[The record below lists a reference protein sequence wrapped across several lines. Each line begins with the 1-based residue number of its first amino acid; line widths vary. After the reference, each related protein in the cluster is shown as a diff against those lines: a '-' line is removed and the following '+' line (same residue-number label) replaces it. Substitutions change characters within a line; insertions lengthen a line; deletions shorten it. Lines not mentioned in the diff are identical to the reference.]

1 MINFATFNDLDSFR
15 QPLNGM
21 MILRS
26 ASARTGIKVFLAHST
41 KDERYLPGVISMLE
55 NYVGQVYIDKADS
68 RLPESTNRETA
79 ETLRSTI
86 SECTRFVLFVTT
98 NSKDSKWV
106 PWELG
111 IADGKKGHQ
120 PVALFPA
127 ANSKDE
133 KQWAQQEYLG
143 LYSRIVWGRME
154 GWTEDGWYVLDYLQN
169 TGTPLKKWL
178 TGG

>member
-15 QPLNGM
+15 QPLNEM

-26 ASARTGIKVFLAHST
+26 ASVRTGIKVFLAHST

-86 SECTRFVLFVTT
+86 KECPRFVLFVTT
-98 NSKDSKWV
+98 NSKDSKWI
-106 PWELG
+106 PWEIG
-111 IADGKKGHQ
+111 ISDGVKGHM
-120 PVALFPA
+120 PVVLYPA
-127 ANSKDE
+127 ANRSDE
-133 KQWAQQEYLG
+133 KQWTQQEYLG
-143 LYSRIVWGRME
+143 LHRRIVWGRMK
-154 GWTEDGWYVLDYLQN
+154 GWTEGGWNFLDHLQN
-169 TGTPLKKWL
+169 TGTPLKQWL
-178 TGG
+178 T

>member
-1 MINFATFNDLDSFR
+1 M
-15 QPLNGM
+15 G
-21 MILRS
+21 
-26 ASARTGIKVFLAHST
+26 AR
-41 KDERYLPGVISMLE
+41 
-55 NYVGQVYIDKADS
+55 
-68 RLPESTNRETA
+68 NRG
-79 ETLRSTI
+79 
-86 SECTRFVLFVTT
+86 
-98 NSKDSKWV
+98 W
-106 PWELG
+106 
-111 IADGKKGHQ
+111 KKGHQ